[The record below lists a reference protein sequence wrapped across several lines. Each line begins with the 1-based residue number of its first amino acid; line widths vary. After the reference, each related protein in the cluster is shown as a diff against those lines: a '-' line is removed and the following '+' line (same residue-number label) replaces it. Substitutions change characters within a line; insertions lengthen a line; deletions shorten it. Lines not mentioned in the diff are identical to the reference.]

1 MNWITH
7 LRQRSIWL
15 LLIVALVLSLALAA
29 CGEQANASNSTNNA
43 TNSYSTPQQYQSTHS
58 GNGQGSS
65 MQGTDQQVQSLL
77 RQLDSGQNDVN
88 SSDAAAAQDG
98 GQQP

>member
-43 TNSYSTPQQYQSTHS
+43 TNSYSTSQQYQSTRS
-58 GNGQGSS
+58 GNGQGGS